1 MEKVET
7 KSITASGIITTK
19 KCMLVGASFKSA
31 ATDAATCIVYNGT
44 SATNTN
50 KVWETNNMWDDGE
63 SNHPYSGFHAPWG
76 KPCPNGMYVALTGTT
91 PVAIIDFVYE

>member
-7 KSITASGIITTK
+7 KSIAASGIITTK

-31 ATDAATCIVYNGT
+31 ATDAATCIVYDGT
-44 SATNTN
+44 SATNAN
-50 KVWETNNMWDDGE
+50 KVWETNNMWTAEGIGYTNFTA
-63 SNHPYSGFHAPWG
+63 SWG

-91 PVAIIDFVYE
+91 PVAIIDFVCE